1 MTDRIETTIEDEAA
15 LHEFVPAVSAD
26 EPPHCTCG
34 EWCDSGPSAVR
45 VRANFNQHQAL
56 AILDALKAARI
67 AVVELP
73 RGNADWRSVDWQ
85 PVTGWDLAAY
95 KGQIHID
102 EASNEPLSPHEARAL
117 AAALL
122 AAAEAS
128 Q

>member
-1 MTDRIETTIEDEAA
+1 MTDRILTVIGDYLEHAEM
-15 LHEFVPAVSAD
+15 AD
-26 EPPHCTCG
+26 I
-34 EWCDSGPSAVR
+34 DDVASGI
-45 VRANFNQHQAL
+45 L
-56 AILDALKAARI
+56 AALKAARI
-67 AVVELP
+67 AAVELP

-95 KGQIHID
+95 NGQVHID